1 MTTPTLEQQEEMARW
16 LGILREHNVVAVIGV
31 VTLRGC
37 SYCGEVEPVET
48 RYCPLPDFTDLSTM
62 FRYVII
68 PKQINYRLE
77 SFQDEHLA
85 TVWIDEFLS
94 ENSAFVGDES
104 PGLALFWACYE
115 LLKEA
120 EDGRE

>member
-1 MTTPTLEQQEEMARW
+1 MTTPTLEQQEEMARRAG
-16 LGILREHNVVAVIGV
+16 LKDVHTNPEG
-31 VTLRGC
+31 VTLHRERSQVGRIGWKW
-37 SYCGEVEPVET
+37 SK
-48 RYCPLPDFTDLSTM
+48 LPDFTDLSTL

-85 TVWIDEFLS
+85 TVWIGEFLS
-94 ENSAFVGDES
+94 EDSAFVGDES
-104 PGLALFWACYE
+104 PGLAMFWACYK
-115 LLKEA
+115 LLKEE